1 MNNELPIPE
10 KKYTLSEEHAA
21 KTVTKSMKM

>member
-1 MNNELPIPE
+1 MNNELPIPGE
-10 KKYTLSEEHAA
+10 KVHLSEEHAA